1 MVKLLCTCSLREKE
15 RVVQTSKDM
24 EESQEILLESLKSLG
39 IQIPQGVSSI
49 KDLTPNTLVS
59 ICAQSILLIDPTMS
73 FPTSLPD
80 SMANRFKICT
90 DLASSVA
97 DLGFIGDMSFHK
109 FLYPSEEDLYKLVRF
124 LVKKLSELA
133 ELVEAADKRSIGT
146 STITI
151 EHDFKDSTFK
161 EWTEKADNHG
171 VDLIVDGVRTRLKGL
186 RMKSEM
192 PESSNLRSE
201 EVFVTGSRLYQ
212 QKFENSKEDRTSVQ
226 DDKESMERLVNS
238 RVETFGNEEYMG
250 RMDDKLVLEIE
261 QKLFSQ
267 RKQSSE
273 LRYKIG
279 KLQSQEKVLMEEA
292 SAKVLEAQHL
302 EEEHESL
309 KSAVQ
314 IAFDDQNSADFYVAQ
329 LNERVDARRRRLM
342 HLETELD
349 TVIKPLEEKKRS
361 LEKALY
367 ATKPEAVEK
376 LKKLNE
382 IELELETVLSE
393 IRNREEEHSKLSADL
408 EIQPKLAPRRSYI
421 QRITEITKN
430 SRKQD
435 QDADI
440 ERILKETRE
449 LQLESNSIQERLH
462 RTYAVVDETVFREAK
477 KDPVGRQAYKLLTGI
492 HESFEQIS
500 DKILSIDRVRREV
513 GEYEAKLSALASR
526 SFNID
531 KLQTDFDAIRRE
543 NEFLE
548 EQAPP

>member
-1 MVKLLCTCSLREKE
+1 
-15 RVVQTSKDM
+15 M

-59 ICAQSILLIDPTMS
+59 ICAQSLLLIDPTMS
-73 FPTSLPD
+73 FPTSLPE

-90 DLASSVA
+90 DLASSVS

-124 LVKKLSELA
+124 LVKKLSELS
-133 ELVEAADKRSIGT
+133 ELGEAADKRSIIT

-171 VDLIVDGVRTRLKGL
+171 VDLIVDGVRTRLKDL
-186 RMKSEM
+186 RMNSEM

-212 QKFENSKEDRTSVQ
+212 QKFENSKEDMTIVQ

-238 RVETFGNEEYMG
+238 RVETFGNEEYTG

-314 IAFDDQNSADFYVAQ
+314 IAFDDQNSADFYIAQ
-329 LNERVDARRRRLM
+329 VNERVDARRRRLM
-342 HLETELD
+342 HLEAELD

-435 QDADI
+435 ADI

-492 HESFEQIS
+492 HESFEHIS

-531 KLQTDFDAIRRE
+531 KLQADFDAIRRE

-548 EQAPP
+548 ERLRDS